1 MSELITQAQRE
12 LIEKLGV
19 MHEQH
24 GLPRAESRILSMML
38 IADKLELTFDEICE
52 TLQLSKSAVSTALN
66 SLLATHRITYV
77 TKPGDR
83 KRYFTNNIVNWEK
96 MMSLGLSKMLDVNTI
111 MEEALN
117 QRTPETPEF
126 NESMRRFIDFIN
138 YMNREMPLLLER
150 WQKERSGKETIINHN
165 KK

>member
-1 MSELITQAQRE
+1 MSELITSSQRE

-24 GLPRAESRILSMML
+24 GLPRAESRILSL
-38 IADKLELTFDEICE
+38 LLVCDKLELTFEEIHN

-66 SLLATHRITYV
+66 SLLNTHRITYV

-96 MMSLGLSKMLDVNTI
+96 MMSGGLSKMLDINTI
-111 MEEALN
+111 MREALE
-117 QRTPETPEF
+117 QRTKETPEF
-126 NESMRRFIDFIN
+126 NDALRRFMEFIE

-150 WQKERSGKETIINHN
+150 WQKQNAVKP
-165 KK
+165 